1 MLRWSA
7 LPVLSRLVAFFLL
20 EGFGYIVRC
29 LPLSLSFLRMI
40 RVIPARE
47 LSVGARSL
55 EGRIVVFGLI
65 STTDW
70 CSRIEGCSCRSVSVS
85 CWRVVVDVHARDRV
99 CVRILFLS
107 V

>member
-1 MLRWSA
+1 MVSVA
-7 LPVLSRLVAFFLL
+7 CLVSFICIFLI

-40 RVIPARE
+40 RVVPARE
-47 LSVGARSL
+47 LSVGARAL

-70 CSRIEGCSCRSVSVS
+70 CSSIEGCSCRSVSVS

-99 CVRILFLS
+99 CVRILFVS